1 MGEGLPVVTA
11 ASWGALL
18 GLGSPG
24 SGQEPQ
30 DSSGETL
37 LVSLELEAMEE
48 SVLLS
53 TSAQPSTVLG
63 GKAVRQC
70 AERGPAWPGALRGLG
85 WPPPPTHQ
93 GG

>member
-18 GLGSPG
+18 GLSSPG
-24 SGQEPQ
+24 CGQEPQ

-48 SVLLS
+48 PALLS
-53 TSAQPSTVLG
+53 PSAQASTALG

-70 AERGPAWPGALRGLG
+70 AERGPAWPRH
-85 WPPPPTHQ
+85 PPTRVVEAA
-93 GG
+93 